1 MSVFLLINFI
11 LFSNSSKIKREI
23 QRQEYMSDEFDDMM
37 EFFAIEDEQNE
48 ENQND
53 FDEFDDNNKNDNEI

>member
-1 MSVFLLINFI
+1 
-11 LFSNSSKIKREI
+11 
-23 QRQEYMSDEFDDMM
+23 MSDEFDDMM

>member
-1 MSVFLLINFI
+1 
-11 LFSNSSKIKREI
+11 
-23 QRQEYMSDEFDDMM
+23 MSDEFDDMM
-37 EFFAIEDEQNE
+37 EFFAIENEQNE

>member
-1 MSVFLLINFI
+1 
-11 LFSNSSKIKREI
+11 
-23 QRQEYMSDEFDDMM
+23 MSDEFDDMI
-37 EFFAIEDEQNE
+37 EFFAIENEEENE

>member
-1 MSVFLLINFI
+1 
-11 LFSNSSKIKREI
+11 
-23 QRQEYMSDEFDDMM
+23 MSDEFDDMI

-53 FDEFDDNNKNDNEI
+53 FGEFDDNNKNDNEI

>member
-1 MSVFLLINFI
+1 
-11 LFSNSSKIKREI
+11 
-23 QRQEYMSDEFDDMM
+23 MSDEFDDMM

-53 FDEFDDNNKNDNEI
+53 FDEFDNNNKNDNEI

>member
-1 MSVFLLINFI
+1 
-11 LFSNSSKIKREI
+11 
-23 QRQEYMSDEFDDMM
+23 MSDEFDDMM

-48 ENQND
+48 ENQNN

>member
-1 MSVFLLINFI
+1 
-11 LFSNSSKIKREI
+11 
-23 QRQEYMSDEFDDMM
+23 MSDEFDDMI

-48 ENQND
+48 ENQNN